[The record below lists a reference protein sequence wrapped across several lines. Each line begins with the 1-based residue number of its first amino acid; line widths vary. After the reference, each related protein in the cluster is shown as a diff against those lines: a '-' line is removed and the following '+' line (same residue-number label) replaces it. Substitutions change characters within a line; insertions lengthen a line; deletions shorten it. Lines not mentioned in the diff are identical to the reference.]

1 MRRRLAT
8 LTAVPLLLLVGCSAD
23 EGSPQGGT
31 DRGVEDTDD
40 LEQTEPPASVD
51 ADAGDDD
58 GSGGEEGEP
67 FQCTPLSVDPAGVYT
82 VGDAGTVELLA
93 VDGVLDLGE
102 VIPADGWTHEVTEE
116 DDDDV
121 EVTFTD
127 GDGGDIALV
136 ASLQEDDADPTLEI
150 CARVE

>member
-1 MRRRLAT
+1 MRRRLAA
-8 LTAVPLLLLVGCSAD
+8 LTAVPLLLLVGCSSD
-23 EGSPQGGT
+23 DGSPAGGT

-51 ADAGDDD
+51 A
-58 GSGGEEGEP
+58 GSEEEP

-102 VIPADGWTHEVTEE
+102 VIPTDGWTHEVTEE

-121 EVTFTD
+121 EVTFTGD
-127 GDGGDIALV
+127 DGGEIALV
-136 ASLQEDDADPTLEI
+136 ASLQADDADPTLEI
-150 CARVE
+150 CGRVE